1 MCDFCA
7 TEHDTPFIY
16 TTAKGERLTAEAL
29 KKSESG
35 FREIP
40 YKIGMDTLF
49 RFEKGSEKIWA

>member
-1 MCDFCA
+1 MTHRLF
-7 TEHDTPFIY
+7 